1 MANLI
6 KPYGLDSFG
15 PSVSTPITSSF
26 ATQAIFSNLPAYRQG
41 ISHIARGLEVGMSHG
56 YFLLGP
62 FVSLGP
68 LRNSEI
74 ANLAG
79 FLSVIGLIIILG
91 TALTIYSYV
100 SEKEEKLIW
109 NKFTIGFVSG
119 AIGGAGFAYGLLE
132 NISIF

>member
-1 MANLI
+1 
-6 KPYGLDSFG
+6 
-15 PSVSTPITSSF
+15 
-26 ATQAIFSNLPAYRQG
+26 
-41 ISHIARGLEVGMSHG
+41 MSHG

-91 TALTIYSYV
+91 IALTIYSYV

-132 NISIF
+132 NITIF

>member
-1 MANLI
+1 
-6 KPYGLDSFG
+6 
-15 PSVSTPITSSF
+15 
-26 ATQAIFSNLPAYRQG
+26 
-41 ISHIARGLEVGMSHG
+41 MSHG

-91 TALTIYSYV
+91 IALTIYSYV

-132 NISIF
+132 NINIF

>member
-1 MANLI
+1 
-6 KPYGLDSFG
+6 
-15 PSVSTPITSSF
+15 
-26 ATQAIFSNLPAYRQG
+26 
-41 ISHIARGLEVGMSHG
+41 MSHG

-62 FVSLGP
+62 FVCLGP

-91 TALTIYSYV
+91 IALIIYSYV
-100 SEKEEKLIW
+100 SEKEEKIIW
-109 NKFTIGFVSG
+109 NQFTIGFITG

-132 NISIF
+132 NISIS